1 MDILDLCLK
10 KLLFILQ
17 PMSSYVTLGENNS
30 LKMVCIDNFY
40 GTHSDTAILFHIM
53 TFMMHIVDECN
64 FFIPLCC
71 LSYLLQ
77 FGGSLVKKNPVN
89 TEDEIV
95 FLVADL

>member
-1 MDILDLCLK
+1 MFK
-10 KLLFILQ
+10 GTSVYFLQ

-40 GTHSDTAILFHIM
+40 CTHSDTAILFHIM
-53 TFMMHIVDECN
+53 TFMMHIVNECN

-71 LSYLLQ
+71 LRYLLQ
-77 FGGSLVKKNPVN
+77 FWGSWGKNNSVN